1 MSPDGLSGTVWAYS
15 GPTSKSSTLLIH
27 ASPAVLQLERDG
39 TGVCSG
45 ATDLTDKV
53 GEEGATVNSRQKSWG
68 WHSSH
73 VAWRFRASGSSRD
86 GTKLFNTQCICNIV
100 LVWQEIEFYNWF
112 ITLLG
117 WSTAIYRTETL
128 ILVLLSSHPWSWGC
142 CLTSLCLNFS
152 CMKKKHR
159 ELPASLSC
167 VLCPGPQQMKPIEA
181 NPNCLSEYCLGSVP
195 GSMLSARFFEHQLIL
210 NISMYLFIMTA
221 SVCVPAGEMCVTS
234 ATIGSHL
241 RD

>member
-100 LVWQEIEFYNWF
+100 LVWQEIEFYNWL

-117 WSTAIYRTETL
+117 WSIAIYRTETL
-128 ILVLLSSHPWSWGC
+128 ILVLLSSHPWSWGR

-167 VLCPGPQQMKPIEA
+167 VLCPGPQQMEA
-181 NPNCLSEYCLGSVP
+181 NRSKPKLSEWILSRQRARVHAICKVFWAPAHFKHLYVFIYYDSFCLC
-195 GSMLSARFFEHQLIL
+195 
-210 NISMYLFIMTA
+210 A
-221 SVCVPAGEMCVTS
+221 SWWNVCNFCYNW
-234 ATIGSHL
+234 
-241 RD
+241 